1 MYMYNLQWTNSH
13 WTSATAPTGTVQ
25 CTIIS
30 TAVPA
35 VLVTHAHSFWQDD
48 NLFLLLA
55 YMYKYSSLI
64 CARSILHADAYF
76 IHHFIRRHCCSTCMC
91 SDGNTCY
98 RMSLYSFFFRVSF
111 YEVKR
116 KKIIGFALHGIL
128 FCFHAFEHRWTWLKY
143 YTRLIQEMSTEQI
156 FVKNGSSIFS
166 WNQ

>member
-1 MYMYNLQWTNSH
+1 MCTCRVPLSQLYSSH
-13 WTSATAPTGTVQ
+13 
-25 CTIIS
+25 
-30 TAVPA
+30 
-35 VLVTHAHSFWQDD
+35 THTLSDND

-64 CARSILHADAYF
+64 GARSILHADAYF
-76 IHHFIRRHCCSTCMC
+76 IHHFIRRHCCSMC
-91 SDGNTCY
+91 SNGNTCY

-111 YEVKR
+111 YD

-166 WNQ
+166 